1 MPKKV
6 SNLDKEVVANKEEE
20 NLEIPTPEETPVD
33 IKKVGAIVDIYSRLV
48 ALDTDTTDNES
59 MIIIPSGSKSTVEKF
74 LADVNSIETE
84 NIENVLSTEELVS
97 IGINHVSNDNTYPKD
112 ALSERAN
119 SDIDLVNS
127 VEYSDKKVGIRKVDI
142 KASGKLSGSN
152 AIAKFTSALGIGKH
166 VSITLWHSGF
176 NLVIAPPKE
185 SDIISMH
192 FAIAKLERSLG
203 ASTNNFI
210 YSNYGVVINKILLE
224 FIMRHVVSSSL
235 SLPEGG
241 SYLDYIK
248 VTDLNTLAVGMATA
262 IRPDGYPITVTC
274 KNTLKIVNERP
285 LCDYT
290 ATADIIP
297 ENLVWVNRG
306 ILTPELLEHISKTQT
321 NSHTVDSVLHYQ
333 KLLTVNDEHEINV
346 TDNSDNNITFMI
358 QTPMLSTYLD
368 SGESWV
374 NKVISDAEEL
384 FTDDDDDTT
393 KENKVDTMVVS
404 SVLNKYNSYIKLIKI
419 DDSYV
424 DDAPTISTLLELMSS
439 DSELT
444 NNLLS
449 AIMEYINNNYVS
461 LVATYDFNC
470 PRCTEADRSP
480 EQGGSNISGFKEFIP
495 LNGVDN
501 FFDLSTLKFTQIMK
515 RQK

>member
-1 MPKKV
+1 MPKKE
-6 SNLDKEVVANKEEE
+6 NNITDKTVEKKINS
-20 NLEIPTPEETPVD
+20 ETDKSEDTTVD
-33 IKKVGAIVDIYSRLV
+33 IKQVGAIVDIYSRLV
-48 ALDTDTTDNES
+48 ALDTDKVDNDS
-59 MIIIPSGSKSTVEKF
+59 MVIIPSGSKSTIDKF
-74 LADVNSIETE
+74 LSDINNIETDA
-84 NIENVLSTEELVS
+84 IEDVLSTEELVS
-97 IGINHVSNDNTYPKD
+97 IGVNHISNDNTYPED
-112 ALSERAN
+112 ALVEKAN
-119 SDIDLVNS
+119 NDADLVNS
-127 VEYSDKKVGIRKVDI
+127 VTYAGKQVGIRKIDI
-142 KASGKLSGSN
+142 TASGKLTGSN
-152 AIAKFTSALGIGKH
+152 AVAKFTSALGIGKH

-176 NLVIAPPKE
+176 SLVIAPPKE

-210 YSNYGVVINKILLE
+210 YSNYGVVINKILLD

-235 SLPEGG
+235 SLPEDS

-248 VTDLNTLAVGMATA
+248 VTDINTLAVGIATA
-262 IRPDGYPITVTC
+262 IRPDGYPVTVTC
-274 KNTLKIVNERP
+274 KNTLKVVNEKP

-290 ATADIIP
+290 VTADIIP
-297 ENLVWVNRG
+297 ENLVWVNRS

-333 KLLTVNDEHEINV
+333 ELLTVNDENEAII
-346 TDNSDNNITFMI
+346 TDNSDNNITFII
-358 QTPMLSTYLD
+358 QTPMISTYID
-368 SGESWV
+368 SGVSWV

-384 FTDDDDDTT
+384 FTDNDDDAT

-404 SVLNKYNSYIKLIKI
+404 SVLNKYNSYIKLIKV

-424 DDAPTISTLLELMSS
+424 DDTPTITTLLEVMSS
-439 DSELT
+439 DGKLT

-449 AIMEYINNNYVS
+449 SIMEHINNNYIS

-470 PRCTEADRSP
+470 PRCAEEDRSP

-515 RQK
+515 REK